1 MDRIPASAGAS
12 QAILSQGP
20 LWHGIRIKA
29 TRCHSRQMKEVF
41 FPMTEEIIEQ
51 TEAAEE
57 STASS
62 ARREPIAAWEAK
74 LGQTGEAAKEKLE
87 EFGDNKIV
95 RTVSNMLMI
104 GLLLGCVAFG
114 IYGWRKGIFASP
126 ETLRDWVDSFGMTA
140 PMIFTILQALE
151 VGIPVIPGGVTLLA
165 GVLLFGP
172 WWGFWYNYVGI
183 VIGSLATFAISR
195 VYGKP
200 LMHRLFSKES
210 IEKYEHWTEDHGR
223 FRKLFAVAIFLPG
236 APDGLICYL
245 AGTTRMSWKT
255 YTLIILFCKPLS
267 IAMYSLGMLGIS
279 KGISFLGTVLF

>member
-1 MDRIPASAGAS
+1 MEQES
-12 QAILSQGP
+12 
-20 LWHGIRIKA
+20 
-29 TRCHSRQMKEVF
+29 T
-41 FPMTEEIIEQ
+41 IIE
-51 TEAAEE
+51 TTKESAETI
-57 STASS
+57 SQK
-62 ARREPIAAWEAK
+62 PIAALEAK
-74 LGQTGEAAKEKLE
+74 LEQKSEAAKEKLE

-95 RTVSNMLMI
+95 RTVSNILMI
-104 GLLLGCVAFG
+104 LLLLGCVAFG
-114 IYGWRKGIFASP
+114 IYGWKKGIFSSP
-126 ETLRDWVDSFGMTA
+126 ETLRDWVNSFGMTA
-140 PMIFTILQALE
+140 PIIFAILQALE

-223 FRKLFAVAIFLPG
+223 FKKLFAVAIFLPG

-245 AGTTRMSWKT
+245 AGTTKMSWKT